1 MEELKR
7 LKIEIVRPNIN
18 ECFPEFKTEKNK
30 VYYGLGAI
38 KNVGFEAIS
47 NIVNEREKNGKFK
60 SLVDFINRVDAK
72 DVNKLQL
79 EGLVKAGVF
88 DEFDQDRNKILNSIP
103 KIIQQIKNIND
114 DKLNHQSNLFNDNN
128 TQSDFDYVKSKGWT
142 KKELLL
148 EEFKSLGF
156 YISDHPLNEYSEIF
170 NQLKITSYKDF
181 LTNNDNEA
189 LVAGTIMSIQEK
201 KSAKGTPFAIVKFS
215 DNKGEFEL
223 FLFAEILVQNR
234 DKIKESESFVLT
246 LQKDKLIKE
255 SSQRRTNVRKILS
268 INEIINKPY
277 SKVTI
282 ELNENYDINELK
294 KLLENKG
301 QTEISLIIHN
311 KNKKI
316 YYNLQSSRK
325 LDFNHLK
332 AIKSKEYV
340 RKITV

>member
-1 MEELKR
+1 M
-7 LKIEIVRPNIN
+7 N
-18 ECFPEFKTEKNK
+18 
-30 VYYGLGAI
+30 
-38 KNVGFEAIS
+38 
-47 NIVNEREKNGKFK
+47 
-60 SLVDFINRVDAK
+60 AK

-79 EGLVKAGVF
+79 EGLVKSGAF
-88 DEFDQDRNKILNSIP
+88 DEFETDRNKILNSIP
-103 KIIQQIKNIND
+103 KLIQQIKNINE
-114 DKLNHQSNLFNDNN
+114 DKSNNQTNLFEEN
-128 TQSDFDYVKSKGWT
+128 SDIKANFDYIQSMPWT
-142 KKELLL
+142 KKELLF

-170 NQLKITSYKDF
+170 NELKILSYNDF
-181 LTNNDNEA
+181 FKNNDSEA

-201 KSAKGTPFAIVKFS
+201 KSAKGTPFAIIKFS

-246 LQKDKLIKE
+246 LQKDKSFNE
-255 SSQRRTNVRKILS
+255 ASQRRINVKKILS
-268 INEIINKPY
+268 LDDIINKPY

-294 KLLENKG
+294 KYLCNKG
-301 QTEISLIIHN
+301 QTEINLIIHN

-316 YYNLQSSRK
+316 YYSLQNSRK
-325 LDFNHLK
+325 FDFNHLK

-340 RKITV
+340 KKITV